1 MSDDYERQVV
11 DAFLAPQV
19 EQDPYVKAA
28 ADQMEAARLRNENGT
43 GRDPRIG
50 LYESMEAKRA
60 DEAHQ
65 EKVLEEARLIA
76 QARAEEAR
84 IKAGGP
90 VHQDA
95 GFEFRVPRDVLRKV
109 SPQPYAFDDVPL
121 SIATFAYHYSQATG
135 HDQSGAIVS
144 AVTAAASVIDDGY
157 KLLVRPESNWIVS
170 ARVWSFLCGE
180 PSTGKS
186 PAIRAAT
193 GHIKHMHNVLFAEWQ
208 MVCAAREKGE
218 PRPPLPALYT
228 SDSTVPA
235 LADALVANER
245 GLLMLTEEMSSWIG
259 AIDSSNKGDAAKNRG
274 DWLQLRDGG
283 PRQINRVERGAMLI
297 PNWGVSVLAAC
308 TPGGLAKQM
317 KEMPEDGLIQRFFPC
332 ILAAPN
338 LDAAG
343 DARQAL
349 ATWGRCLEGAWKF
362 TTSPYPR
369 HLTLSAAARALFDKE
384 VRAINELVIATEGFS
399 PAYASHL
406 GKHPGMLAEVALVF
420 HVFGQH
426 NGDPGMEVG
435 EAAMQY
441 AIRYLRK
448 ARRHAHAL
456 YTSILSSAPAFE
468 LASALARSIV
478 ASEVVLTTIGRDWM
492 TQHCQLFKKADD
504 ETRLAAMQI
513 LEDADW
519 LSAQTHV
526 KVYRGWPRAYSIHP
540 KVFEI
545 FAREGEQWRARRAA
559 VRDAIGEG
567 G

>member
-1 MSDDYERQVV
+1 MSDDEIDYVN
-11 DAFLAPQV
+11 APGWQTV
-19 EQDPYVKAA
+19 SSAPAPAQ
-28 ADQMEAARLRNENGT
+28 NGT
-43 GRDPRIG
+43 PAGNPNFDFRTPQQRRED
-50 LYESMEAKRA
+50 LELVAKFSEDTR
-60 DEAHQ
+60 
-65 EKVLEEARLIA
+65 
-76 QARAEEAR
+76 RAEEAKLEAAKL
-84 IKAGGP
+84 KAGAP
-90 VHQDA
+90 VPTRDA
-95 GFEFRVPRDVLRKV
+95 GFEFRIPRDVLRKV

-121 SIATFAYHYSQATG
+121 SIATFAYHNSQATG
-135 HDQSGAIVS
+135 HDPSGAIVS

-157 KLLVRPESNWIVS
+157 KLVVRPESNWVVS

-193 GHIKHMHNVLFAEWQ
+193 GHIKHMHNVLFQQWIDK
-208 MVCAAREKGE
+208 CKSREKGE
-218 PRPPLPALYT
+218 PRPELPALYT

-235 LADALVANER
+235 LADALIANER

-283 PRQINRVERGAMLI
+283 PRQINRVERGAMLV

-317 KEMPEDGLIQRFFPC
+317 KEMPEDGLIQRFIPC

-343 DARQAL
+343 DARKAL
-349 ATWGRCLEGAWKF
+349 TTWGRCLELAWEF

-369 HLTLSAAARALFDKE
+369 HLTLSADARALFDKE
-384 VRAINELVIATEGFS
+384 VRVINELVIATEGFS

-435 EAAMQY
+435 AGAMKY

-478 ASEVVLTTIGRDWM
+478 ASEIVLTTVNRDWM
-492 TQHCQLFKKADD
+492 TQHCQAFKKAAADD
-504 ETRLAAMQI
+504 RLRREAVQI

-526 KVYRGWPRAYSIHP
+526 KFYGGWPRAYSVHP
-540 KVFEI
+540 QVFQI
-545 FAREGEQWRARRAA
+545 FAREGEQWRAHRAA
-559 VRDAIGEG
+559 VRDSIGEG